1 MSYRKAKQL
10 LEQKK
15 IQEQK
20 TAIQKVEEEHSP
32 EEEEETLPA
41 KKQTNMFQDF
51 GGDDSSEE

>member
-32 EEEEETLPA
+32 EEE
-41 KKQTNMFQDF
+41 
-51 GGDDSSEE
+51 